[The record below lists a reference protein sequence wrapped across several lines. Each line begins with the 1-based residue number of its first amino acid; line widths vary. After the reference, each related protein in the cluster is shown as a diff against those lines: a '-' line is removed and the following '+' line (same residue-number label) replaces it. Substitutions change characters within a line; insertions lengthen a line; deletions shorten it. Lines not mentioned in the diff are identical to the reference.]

1 MVQLGGPHR
10 QLVSLLAVEPAVH
23 SGSHPVIMIMIMVV
37 MIMMVMAIIMLGMI
51 MIAMVMLMVMIMMGM
66 MVLCILGVLYNVGAM
81 YNIVWHFIAKQEQL
95 GEHMHF
101 LYFFFY
107 KFSNSFYKKRAHYL

>member
-23 SGSHPVIMIMIMVV
+23 SGSHPVIMIMIMIMVV
-37 MIMMVMAIIMLGMI
+37 MIMMVMVIIMMGMI

-66 MVLCILGVLYNVGAM
+66 MVLCILGVLYN
-81 YNIVWHFIAKQEQL
+81 IFWHFIAKQE
-95 GEHMHF
+95 ETW
-101 LYFFFY
+101 
-107 KFSNSFYKKRAHYL
+107 